1 MNRACVLEVPQL
13 KDYGGQPLIFK
24 GAMQTRCVT
33 EDVFNHPVIQTY
45 LTQLLLI
52 EVQSTGAV
60 SVPAAPTVKAVEVV
74 TAEETITVVQT
85 PEVAVVEEPVVEPIP
100 EPIPEPVV
108 VEELVVEPTPEPTPE
123 PVVIEDES
131 SVSVEELSSKDTDD
145 GKGFEVKRRR
155 R

>member
-24 GAMQTRCVT
+24 GAQQTRCVH

-45 LTQLLLI
+45 LAQLLLI
-52 EVQSTGAV
+52 EVDVAGNVAV
-60 SVPAAPTVKAVEVV
+60 PAARTVEVAEPVKVVETIAVVETPAAPVVETIAVVETPAAPVVETAPEPVPESVPAADA
-74 TAEETITVVQT
+74 
-85 PEVAVVEEPVVEPIP
+85 
-100 EPIPEPVV
+100 
-108 VEELVVEPTPEPTPE
+108 
-123 PVVIEDES
+123 S
-131 SVSVEELSSKDTDD
+131 SVSVEDTSPKDTDD

>member
-33 EDVFNHPVIQTY
+33 EEVFNHPVIQGY

-60 SVPAAPTVKAVEVV
+60 SVPAAPTVKAAEVL
-74 TAEETITVVQT
+74 TAEEIVSVIKT
-85 PEVAVVEEPVVEPIP
+85 PEVAVEEPVM

-108 VEELVVEPTPEPTPE
+108 VEEPVVEPTPEPDPE
-123 PVVIEDES
+123 PAPESVVVEDES

>member
-60 SVPAAPTVKAVEVV
+60 SVPAAPTVKAAEVV
-74 TAEETITVVQT
+74 KAEEIVTVIKT
-85 PEVAVVEEPVVEPIP
+85 PEVAVVVEEPVVEPTP
-100 EPIPEPVV
+100 EPAPEPAPEPVV
-108 VEELVVEPTPEPTPE
+108 V
-123 PVVIEDES
+123 EDES
-131 SVSVEELSSKDTDD
+131 SVSVEEPSSKDTDD